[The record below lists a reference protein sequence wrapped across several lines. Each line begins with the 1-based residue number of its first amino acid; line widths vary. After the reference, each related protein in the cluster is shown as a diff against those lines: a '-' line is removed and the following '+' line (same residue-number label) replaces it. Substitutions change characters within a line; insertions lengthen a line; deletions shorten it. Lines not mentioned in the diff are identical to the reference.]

1 MKFKPSQATEDFI
14 ENVHQRVGARN
25 KAILAR
31 SAFCL
36 ALAEGVPPAFKPTDS
51 QGKDL
56 DDETVLGE
64 DLRDVIR
71 AALNDR
77 AGKELDEG
85 GYRQSFRNHFEYGCR
100 RLKDVWEAS
109 GNDPTRFISSLLILC
124 NTDSAGASAQ
134 TTEALPIVE
143 SAVKL
148 KVLEGEGEWTIN
160 EAGHNSLVV
169 ISGKPGT
176 GKSQLALDLLAQV
189 ARQGVRVAFFDLKGE
204 LEDDPSNPQQRES
217 RRKFIEVT
225 KARYLRLIQHG
236 LPINPL
242 IHEPSPTV
250 NAKEAYAVASMIRA
264 FAPQLGAKQ
273 EQAIADAYQH
283 LDAPDFP
290 SLANELEQGGAKGVE
305 VALIKKIVDLNLFAT
320 AKTGIPAEDWLNSSL
335 IIDFKEFGNDNN
347 TKSLA
352 VALILNFLMKRLN
365 KNLSVKGKIQ
375 PLKMILFVDEAHLL
389 LPKESKAG
397 LLGSLARQ
405 GRSWGFPL
413 WLASQDADA
422 FITTGSNAT
431 NFAELATCGVH
442 FSPETL
448 NESEQRQ
455 ILGGV
460 LHHPLKQGEAAV
472 RLHNKLRSG
481 NARQFWRDGGVAGR

>member
-14 ENVHQRVGARN
+14 ENAHHRVGARN

-31 SAFCL
+31 SAFCF
-36 ALAEGVPPAFKPTDS
+36 ALAEGVPPAFKPADS

-64 DLRDVIR
+64 DLRDLIR
-71 AALNDR
+71 AGLNDR
-77 AGKELDEG
+77 AGKELDEA

-100 RLKDVWEAS
+100 RLKDIWEES
-109 GNDPTRFISSLLILC
+109 GNDPTRFISALLKFC
-124 NTDSAGASAQ
+124 NSDAGRDSSAG
-134 TTEALPIVE
+134 TEALPIVE

-148 KVLEGEGEWTIN
+148 KVIEGEEEWTIN

-217 RRKFIEVT
+217 RRKFIEIT
-225 KARYLRLIQHG
+225 NARYLRLIQHG

-242 IHEPSPTV
+242 IHEPNPTV

-290 SLANELEQGGAKGVE
+290 SLAIELEQGGAKGVE

-320 AKTGIPAEDWLNSSL
+320 AKAGIPAEDWLTSSL

-365 KNLSVKGKIQ
+365 KNLTVKGGIQ
-375 PLKMILFVDEAHLL
+375 PLKMVLFVDEAHLL

-422 FITTGSNAT
+422 FITTGANPT
-431 NFAELATCGVH
+431 NFAELATCGIH

-448 NESEQRQ
+448 NENEQRQ

-460 LHHPLKQGEAAV
+460 LHHPLKQGEAAI

-481 NARQFWRDGGVAGR
+481 QARQFWRDGGSKQ

>member
-14 ENVHQRVGARN
+14 ENVHHRVGARN

-36 ALAEGVPPAFKPTDS
+36 ALAEGVPPAFKPSDS

-56 DDETVLGE
+56 DDETVIGE
-64 DLRDVIR
+64 ELRDLIR

-77 AGKELDEG
+77 AGKELDEV

-100 RLKDVWEAS
+100 RLKDVWEES
-109 GNDPTRFISSLLILC
+109 GNDPTRFISALLKLC
-124 NTDSAGASAQ
+124 DSDSVSGRVR
-134 TTEALPIVE
+134 TTEALPVIE

-148 KVLEGEGEWTIN
+148 KVIEGEDEWTIN

-189 ARQGVRVAFFDLKGE
+189 ARQGARVAFFDLKGE
-204 LEDDPSNPQQRES
+204 LEDDPANPQQRES
-217 RRKFIEVT
+217 RRKFIDIT
-225 KARYLRLIQHG
+225 NARYVRLIQQG

-242 IHEPSPTV
+242 IHESNRTV

-290 SLANELEQGGAKGVE
+290 SLALELEQGGAKGVE
-305 VALIKKIVDLNLFAT
+305 VASIKKIVDLNLFAT
-320 AKTGIPAEDWLNSSL
+320 AKTGIPAEEWLNSSL
-335 IIDFKEFGNDNN
+335 IVDFKEFGNDNN
-347 TKSLA
+347 TKALA
-352 VALILNFLMKRLN
+352 VALVLNFLIKRLN
-365 KNLSVKGKIQ
+365 KNLSVKGGIQ
-375 PLKMILFVDEAHLL
+375 PLKMVLFVDEAHLL

-405 GRSWGFPL
+405 GRSWGFPI

-422 FITTGSNAT
+422 FITTGANAT
-431 NFAELATCGVH
+431 NFAELASCGVH

-472 RLHNKLRSG
+472 RLKNKLRTG
-481 NARQFWRDGGVAGR
+481 QARQFWRDGGAK